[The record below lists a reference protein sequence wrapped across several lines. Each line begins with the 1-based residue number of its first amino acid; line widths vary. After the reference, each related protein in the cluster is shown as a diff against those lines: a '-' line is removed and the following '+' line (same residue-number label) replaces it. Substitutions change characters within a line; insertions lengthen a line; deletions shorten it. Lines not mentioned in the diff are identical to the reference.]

1 MDKAHKIENLSFS
14 GSIMLLR
21 VDGKDYQI
29 DIAPQSQRLAAA
41 TQEQRENLVVSPSG
55 YGIHWPDLD
64 EDLSIDGLIG
74 IRHQSPFGA
83 TTEENSRKKEIM
95 ATAQ

>member
-1 MDKAHKIENLSFS
+1 MDKAHDIQHVSFS
-14 GSIMLLR
+14 GTIMYLR

-29 DIAPQSQRLAAA
+29 DIAGESERLRNA
-41 TQEQRENLVVSPSG
+41 TQQQRENFEISPAG

-74 IRHQSPFGA
+74 VRHTPPLVPA
-83 TTEENSRKKEIM
+83 
-95 ATAQ
+95 